1 MPSSAQPPKVAIKV
15 PRSWGVRPRIQGR
28 SRTGLAI
35 AGSEALMGGSGGS
48 LTPEWGESY
57 THFAAFGASGG
68 LVGPTRLAAYVPEAF
83 VNQKRWAV
91 VFSPRAIL
99 IIAGRSAT
107 KFISCANQSTTVPM
121 GWQLTVRI

>member
-1 MPSSAQPPKVAIKV
+1 MAP
-15 PRSWGVRPRIQGR
+15 
-28 SRTGLAI
+28 
-35 AGSEALMGGSGGS
+35 EGS

-107 KFISCANQSTTVPM
+107 KFMRCAN
-121 GWQLTVRI
+121 